1 MVRSLVANGLLNIP
15 SLNRNA
21 PDGKPLNY
29 VALKTRLRPLALG
42 LATMKSDNKA
52 RVLQAFED
60 HCRSLITDRA
70 IPGMRPRP
78 FA

>member
-1 MVRSLVANGLLNIP
+1 MHAMPPRIKVTFRQLGY
-15 SLNRNA
+15 
-21 PDGKPLNY
+21 Y

-42 LATMKSDNKA
+42 LATMKSDKKA
-52 RVLQAFED
+52 RVLQAVED
-60 HCRSLITDRA
+60 HCRSLITDRT